1 MDLLIL
7 RHGESGKRSP
17 LPNDSKRTLTAEGRQ
32 EILELSNGLKSLQV
46 KLDYVL
52 SSPLLRAKDTA
63 EIVAKSLKYNGKIEE
78 LNSLKPEGSR
88 LEFYST
94 LSKLKQDSVVLVVGH
109 EPYLSQMI
117 SEAISQSECR
127 INLKKAGLARIRVLS
142 TLPKLRGDLKW
153 LLTPKLLKKLA

>member
-1 MDLLIL
+1 MDLLVL
-7 RHGESGKRSP
+7 RHGEAGKRSP

-32 EILELSNGLKSLQV
+32 EIIDLSNGLKSLQV

-63 EIVAKSLKYNGKIEE
+63 EIVAKSLKFKGKIEE
-78 LNSLKPEGSR
+78 LQSLKPEGSR
-88 LEFYST
+88 LEFYSA

-127 INLKKAGLARIRVLS
+127 INLKKAGLARIRVIA
-142 TLPKLRGDLKW
+142 TLPKLRGDLRW

>member
-7 RHGESGKRSP
+7 RHGEAGKHSP
-17 LPNDSKRTLTAEGRQ
+17 LPGDAKRTLTTEGRQ
-32 EILELSNGLKSLQV
+32 EITNLSNSMKGLEL
-46 KLDYVL
+46 KLDYIL
-52 SSPLLRAKDTA
+52 SSPLLRAKQTA
-63 EIVAKSLKYNGKIEE
+63 EIVAKSLKYKGKIEE

-88 LEFYST
+88 LEFYSA
-94 LSKLKQDSVVLVVGH
+94 LSKLKQNSVVLVVGH

-127 INLKKAGLARIRVLS
+127 INLKKAGLARIRVLA
-142 TLPKLRGDLKW
+142 TLPKLRGDLRW